1 MIYIALGI
9 VATLLIAAAIILNM
23 PAFGRNPRGA
33 RLERITKSPQYKDEK
48 FNNELP
54 TDMLTGDEGRL
65 ALLWNFLFDTPKNID
80 PDKPIPSVKTDLNKL
95 PKDSD
100 LIVWFGHSGYLLQLG
115 GKRFLID
122 PSLVSMMDTP
132 FIVCR
137 RATFPAEA

>member
-1 MIYIALGI
+1 
-9 VATLLIAAAIILNM
+9 
-23 PAFGRNPRGA
+23 
-33 RLERITKSPQYKDEK
+33 
-48 FNNELP
+48 
-54 TDMLTGDEGRL
+54 MLTGDEGRL

-100 LIVWFGHSGYLLQLG
+100 LIVWFGHSGYLLQLD